1 MKRIMIIAAL
11 LLTAFAAIAQD
22 GRSIYRKYSGSE
34 GVTAVYISPAM
45 FRMIGKIPDL
55 DVEGDNVNLAP
66 IIQSLSGLYLIESE
80 NPKIN
85 AELKADA
92 EALVE
97 SGKFEL
103 LMEVREES
111 ETVRMYTIGTETI
124 VTGFVM
130 ISDEGDET
138 VFICLDG
145 RMNRNDLENLL
156 AEKMKE

>member
-1 MKRIMIIAAL
+1 
-11 LLTAFAAIAQD
+11 
-22 GRSIYRKYSGSE
+22 
-34 GVTAVYISPAM
+34 
-45 FRMIGKIPDL
+45 
-55 DVEGDNVNLAP
+55 
-66 IIQSLSGLYLIESE
+66 
-80 NPKIN
+80 
-85 AELKADA
+85 
-92 EALVE
+92 
-97 SGKFEL
+97 
-103 LMEVREES
+103 MEVREES